1 MHNIGDYFVLFGGC
15 FLDIKCFDDL
25 FLFNGRT
32 KIWTNP
38 KMFGN
43 PPIGR
48 TGFGSFVNGARL
60 YIFGGHT
67 LKGLMNDLFVF
78 DLESVIFFYLSKEKL
93 ELVILARSCSKS

>member
-78 DLESVIFFYLSKEKL
+78 DLESVIFF
-93 ELVILARSCSKS
+93 